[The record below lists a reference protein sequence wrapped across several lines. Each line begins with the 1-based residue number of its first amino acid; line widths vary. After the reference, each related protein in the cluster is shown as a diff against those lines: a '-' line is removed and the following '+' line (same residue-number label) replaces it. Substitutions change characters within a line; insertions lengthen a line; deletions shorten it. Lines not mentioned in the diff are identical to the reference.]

1 MFRQWSCNT
10 DTWQTCKHVL
20 VMLPKSH
27 NMHTLNHILVS
38 QYAMGL
44 EGVYKGLHVLVDS
57 TCSIVPLTV
66 LLRGWCSRWY
76 SWGSHASSPGQR
88 PRWPSAKH
96 SKIWISHYNGN
107 WALFGFRFSIE
118 IHGNGLTCLVQY
130 KPYILTYIHTVCTV
144 CMYNVYSSM
153 YVHTYILYAVARRR
167 REQETLQVET
177 PTNVVAATPGPFH
190 LNVPT

>member
-1 MFRQWSCNT
+1 
-10 DTWQTCKHVL
+10 
-20 VMLPKSH
+20 
-27 NMHTLNHILVS
+27 
-38 QYAMGL
+38 MGL

-57 TCSIVPLTV
+57 TCPIVPLTV

-76 SWGSHASSPGQR
+76 SWGSRASSPGQC

>member
-1 MFRQWSCNT
+1 
-10 DTWQTCKHVL
+10 
-20 VMLPKSH
+20 
-27 NMHTLNHILVS
+27 
-38 QYAMGL
+38 MGL

-57 TCSIVPLTV
+57 TCPIVPLTV

-130 KPYILTYIHTVCTV
+130 KPYILTYILYVLCMYVQYVCTTYTVV
-144 CMYNVYSSM
+144 C
-153 YVHTYILYAVARRR
+153 TYTCTYWMLLPGGEGNRKHYKWKH
-167 REQETLQVET
+167 LQMLLQQHQGHFT
-177 PTNVVAATPGPFH
+177 
-190 LNVPT
+190 